1 MQDTTRTTRETTTRI
16 ETDEPTTPTSTSST
30 TGEESTPAV
39 ATHREEWYVSAP
51 GLPTRRRVALFWWT
65 PRGLVLEHI
74 RTVTVGQRVTSGC
87 ELDADA
93 TVDDLP
99 MWLRKRLHGRLA
111 DDAATASA
119 PVATDGGRPRGGR
132 RG

>member
-1 MQDTTRTTRETTTRI
+1 MDESDDTHI
-16 ETDEPTTPTSTSST
+16 HDSSIDD
-30 TGEESTPAV
+30 TPAV
-39 ATHREEWYVSAP
+39 ATHREEWRVSAP
-51 GLPTRRRVALFWWT
+51 GLSTRRRRVALFRAT

-99 MWLRKRLHGRLA
+99 TWLRKRLHDRLA
-111 DDAATASA
+111 DDVATASA
-119 PVATDGGRPRGGR
+119 PIATDGGRPRGGR